1 MLTRTI
7 GRLLSW
13 PIERLA
19 FVLAATRIQPN
30 LITWSALVLN
40 LWACVFFAAGR
51 FAAAAGLMALAG
63 LGDLLDG
70 PVARRQN
77 RVSKFGGFLESILDR
92 YADLMIFL
100 GLLVYY
106 VRVNRFP
113 YAILA
118 GVAMAGAV
126 MVSYAKAR
134 AEALGPASDVGFWG
148 RPERIAAMILG
159 ALTNK
164 MGLVLWILAI
174 GPNIT
179 VIHRIVHTWQQTEGK
194 ARRPA
199 ARESAA
205 REPAAAALVANLGNA
220 NAPRPRESANARPI
234 LTRFAGRGQ

>member
-7 GRLLSW
+7 GRYVSW
-13 PIERLA
+13 PLERLA
-19 FVLAATRIQPN
+19 FVLAATRIPPN

-40 LWACVFFAAGR
+40 LWACIFFAAGR
-51 FAAAAGLMALAG
+51 FASAAGLMVLAG

-92 YADLMIFL
+92 YSDLILFL

-106 VRVNRFP
+106 VRVNRFS

-134 AEALGPASDVGFWG
+134 AESLGPISDVGFWQ
-148 RPERIAAMILG
+148 RPERLVAMIIGSL
-159 ALTNK
+159 ANK
-164 MGLVLWILAI
+164 MGLVMWILAI

-179 VIHRIVHTWQQTEGK
+179 VIHRIVRTWQETEGSLRK
-194 ARRPA
+194 QQLATEHAAPA
-199 ARESAA
+199 PVSATRAPHESDESRES
-205 REPAAAALVANLGNA
+205 RKSPDPHPV
-220 NAPRPRESANARPI
+220 